1 MTDIY
6 AFYTIQLSFFIDY
19 NVFVVIDQICILF
32 LYISLNT
39 LKKSNLINI
48 CYKNSNAN
56 NKIDFL

>member
-6 AFYTIQLSFFIDY
+6 AFYTIQLSFLLIIMY
-19 NVFVVIDQICILF
+19 LIVIDQICILF